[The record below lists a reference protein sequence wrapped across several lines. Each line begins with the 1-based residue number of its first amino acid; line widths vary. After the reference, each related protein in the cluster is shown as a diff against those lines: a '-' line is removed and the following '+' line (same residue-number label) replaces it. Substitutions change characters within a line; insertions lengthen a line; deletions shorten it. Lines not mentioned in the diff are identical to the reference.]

1 MFAWSPSELNG
12 EQEDAVREPGSV
24 FLKACPGSGKT
35 RTLTYK
41 AAYELDRVAE
51 SGHYVVAITY
61 THRAANEITERVEGL
76 GVDTTKLWI
85 GTIHSFCL
93 EWIIRPYG
101 IYHEHLRSGYRVLDI
116 HEREE
121 ILEELCE
128 PYAQLKVSH
137 YDCEF
142 YFEGGELIPAC
153 RDRAKLGAVRRVLAA
168 YQEKLQ
174 RDRLL
179 DFEFML
185 FYAHEL
191 ITSHSLI
198 AQNLARIFSHFLIDE
213 YQDTKKI
220 QYEIIAEILRAGER
234 RTNAFIVGD
243 PNQAIYGS
251 LGGYP
256 ILVEE
261 FEAMTGLNFSIMSL
275 NRNYRSAARI
285 VGYFQNFRV
294 EDSEIEAAS
303 PNRDYESKISYDYLL
318 TRDELRDE
326 LIRLI
331 RYNIEVCGIAP
342 KDICVLAPQWVHLAS
357 TTRHL
362 SVSLPEYQ
370 FDGPGMVPFAKDQEN
385 IWFKISRIA
394 LTTAS
399 PGMYLRRMRWAGE
412 ILHDLRHFGLN
423 LPEVDAA
430 ELLKVSNS
438 IIRPETDG
446 LQYLAAY
453 FAELFEKFRVDF
465 TRFEK
470 MAVDYEKFFTSS
482 ESRIE
487 RLRKEGAEFMSDIT
501 SFRRVF
507 QTRSGITVS
516 TIHGVK
522 GAEFDA
528 VIAYAL
534 LEGMVPH
541 FNDPNGQDSALK
553 LLYVIGSRAR
563 KNLHLISERERP
575 KGRYATY
582 TATLKLEAL
591 NFDYDEVD
599 Y

>member
-61 THRAANEITERVEGL
+61 THRAADEITERVEGL
-76 GVDTTKLWI
+76 GVNTKNLWI

-101 IYHEHLRSGYRVLDI
+101 VYHEHLRSGYRVLDI

-121 ILEELCE
+121 ILEELCA
-128 PYAQLKVSH
+128 PYAQLRVSH

-142 YFEGGELIPAC
+142 YFENGELISAC
-153 RDRAKLGAVRRVLAA
+153 RDRAKRGAVELVLAA
-168 YQEKLQ
+168 YRRRLEEE
-174 RDRLL
+174 RLL

-191 ITSHSLI
+191 VTAHPLI
-198 AQNLARIFSHFLIDE
+198 CKNLAGIFSHVLIDE

-220 QYEIIAEILRAGER
+220 QYEIVAAILRAGR
-234 RTNAFIVGD
+234 GGTNAFIVGD

-256 ILVEE
+256 IAVEE
-261 FEAMTGLNFSIMSL
+261 FGSMSGLNFSEMSL

-285 VGYFQNFRV
+285 VGYFQNFGV
-294 EDSEIEAAS
+294 EDSEIEAAATI
-303 PNRDYESKISYDYLL
+303 RDYESKISYDYML
-318 TRDELRDE
+318 TSDELRDE

-362 SVSLPEYQ
+362 SVSLPQYQ

-412 ILHDLRHFGLN
+412 ILHDLRHLGVN

-438 IIRPETDG
+438 VVRPETEG

-453 FAELFEKFRVDF
+453 FTELFEKLGVDF
-465 TRFEK
+465 SRFEK

-487 RLRKEGAEFMSDIT
+487 RLRKEGAEFMSDIA

-507 QTRSGITVS
+507 QTRTGITVS

-563 KNLHLISERERP
+563 KNLHLISETGRP
-575 KGRYATY
+575 RGRYNTY
-582 TATLKLEAL
+582 TATLELEAVE
-591 NFDYDEVD
+591 FDYDEVD